1 MEQQTIEAA
10 STSEAVN
17 FITYVQGLKRKMKS
31 WEKQVNLYR
40 EGQRILERQRF
51 QFPSAWLHVD
61 NIEVHLS
68 DFLLSRKDIVPKH
81 CTDPGLFFVYFH
93 FFVHYPNIMR
103 KYSINS
109 IMSKQSV
116 DGVFVI
122 RTHGC
127 RIDGN
132 MRLPRKRILLG
143 LV

>member
-61 NIEVHLS
+61 NIEVNLNN
-68 DFLLSRKDIVPKH
+68 LL
-81 CTDPGLFFVYFH
+81 
-93 FFVHYPNIMR
+93 NIAC
-103 KYSINS
+103 YS
-109 IMSKQSV
+109 K
-116 DGVFVI
+116 F
-122 RTHGC
+122 
-127 RIDGN
+127 
-132 MRLPRKRILLG
+132 PRSMQN
-143 LV
+143 

>member
-61 NIEVHLS
+61 NIEVGRSGNFAGQIIGPPVLKQCAAILRWS
-68 DFLLSRKDIVPKH
+68 KH
-81 CTDPGLFFVYFH
+81 CIFVERSST
-93 FFVHYPNIMR
+93 IER
-103 KYSINS
+103 
-109 IMSKQSV
+109 
-116 DGVFVI
+116 
-122 RTHGC
+122 
-127 RIDGN
+127 
-132 MRLPRKRILLG
+132 
-143 LV
+143 

>member
-61 NIEVHLS
+61 NIEVNLNN
-68 DFLLSRKDIVPKH
+68 
-81 CTDPGLFFVYFH
+81 GL
-93 FFVHYPNIMR
+93 NIAC
-103 KYSINS
+103 YS
-109 IMSKQSV
+109 K
-116 DGVFVI
+116 F
-122 RTHGC
+122 
-127 RIDGN
+127 
-132 MRLPRKRILLG
+132 PRSMQN
-143 LV
+143 

>member
-61 NIEVHLS
+61 NIEVNPS
-68 DFLLSRKDIVPKH
+68 PNFLL
-81 CTDPGLFFVYFH
+81 
-93 FFVHYPNIMR
+93 
-103 KYSINS
+103 
-109 IMSKQSV
+109 
-116 DGVFVI
+116 
-122 RTHGC
+122 
-127 RIDGN
+127 
-132 MRLPRKRILLG
+132 
-143 LV
+143 